1 MSTRL
6 TFPAS
11 AFVLALALA
20 LAPASA
26 ADPALADPAAADPV
40 LEALVA
46 EALAKSP
53 EIAAAQE
60 EARALSAR
68 PDAASALPDPMAS
81 VIYTNDD
88 WQPTLG
94 EREMT
99 TLGFMWSQTL
109 PWPGKRGLRATEA
122 ARIADVAEQQ
132 AERARRGVVASVR
145 RAYAGLLL
153 ARETLAVVAER

>member
-20 LAPASA
+20 LAPASAADPAA

-60 EARALSAR
+60 EARALCAR

-81 VIYTNDD
+81 VVYTNDD

-109 PWPGKRGLRATEA
+109 P
-122 ARIADVAEQQ
+122 
-132 AERARRGVVASVR
+132 
-145 RAYAGLLL
+145 
-153 ARETLAVVAER
+153 